1 MEILSNKKD
10 EGVASP
16 SFVITDIKQAVRAE
30 NRVNIFINDKF
41 DFSLDIAQV
50 VDLKLKKGQVLT
62 EKELKDCRHASEFG
76 KLYQRT
82 LEYVLSRPHSIKETR
97 DHLVQNRKKRELT
110 NLQAA
115 RNRERIKNETKE
127 ERASRKALAEKFG
140 TRLKTKELP
149 LFTDDDIEKVIAR
162 LIAKGYLDDEKF
174 VRFYTENKNVKKG
187 ISLKKIRQD
196 LVQKGVSQNLIEQ
209 ILAESPRDE
218 SEEIKKII
226 MRKRKKYDDEKLI
239 MYLVRQGFDYQQSK
253 DLVRET
259 GSQN

>member
-10 EGVASP
+10 EGAASP
-16 SFVITDIKQAVRAE
+16 SFVITDIKQAVRTE

-41 DFSLDIAQV
+41 DFSLDIAQI

-97 DHLVQNRKKRELT
+97 DHLVQGRKKRMLQ

-115 RNRERIKNETKE
+115 RNLERIKNETKE
-127 ERASRKALAEKFG
+127 ERLARKTAATKYG

-162 LIAKGYLDDEKF
+162 LAEKGYLDDEKF
-174 VRFYTENKNVKKG
+174 TRFYVENKNAKKG

-196 LVQKGVSQNLIEQ
+196 LVRKGVESNLIEQ
-209 ILAESPRDE
+209 VLAENSRDE
-218 SEEIKKII
+218 SAEIKKII
-226 MRKRKKYDDEKLI
+226 LRKRKKYDNEKLI

-253 DLVRET
+253 DLVLET
-259 GSQN
+259 DSQN

>member
-10 EGVASP
+10 EGALPP
-16 SFVITDIKQAVRAE
+16 SFVITDIKQAVRTE
-30 NRVNIFINDKF
+30 NRVNIFVNNKF

-50 VDLKLKKGQVLT
+50 IDLKLKKGQALT

-97 DHLVQNRKKRELT
+97 DHLIQNRKKRELT

-115 RNRERIKNETKE
+115 KNRDRSKE
-127 ERASRKALAEKFG
+127 DRAKYKLR
-140 TRLKTKELP
+140 TRELP

-174 VRFYTENKNVKKG
+174 VRFYIENKNVKKG

-196 LVQKGVSQNLIEQ
+196 LAQKGVSQNLVEQ
-209 ILAESPRDE
+209 VLAESPRDE

>member
-10 EGVASP
+10 EGALPP
-16 SFVITDIKQAVRAE
+16 SFVITDIKQAVRTE
-30 NRVNIFINDKF
+30 NRVNIFVNNKF

-50 VDLKLKKGQVLT
+50 IDLKLKKGQALT
-62 EKELKDCRHASEFG
+62 EKELEDCRHASEFG

-97 DHLVQNRKKRELT
+97 GHLIQNRKKRELT

-115 RNRERIKNETKE
+115 KNRDHSKE
-127 ERASRKALAEKFG
+127 DRAKYKLR
-140 TRLKTKELP
+140 TRELP

-174 VRFYTENKNVKKG
+174 VRFYIENKNVKKG

-196 LVQKGVSQNLIEQ
+196 LAQKGVSQNLVEQ
-209 ILAESPRDE
+209 VLAESPRDE

-259 GSQN
+259 GSQNQVQNLRA